1 MQFAVF
7 VLPCWRE
14 AVAPTLGQ
22 FYDELTEMVVLAEEL
37 GWDRAWS
44 SEHHF
49 HYYGGAS
56 PNPAMTLLA
65 FARATKT
72 IRLGS
77 GVSLLP
83 MNHGI
88 RVAEDFAM
96 LDQLSGGRL
105 DFGVGRGYLPHEFQ
119 GFAVTED
126 MTAGRFDEAFEIITR
141 AWAGERFAFS
151 GAHYTFDELE
161 IHPKPAQN
169 PVPIWCACSRA
180 KPSYE
185 WTGRNAYAL
194 MMNQYPM
201 SLADATERFGWFKD
215 AYAQAGHDP
224 ARREAMMSLFLHI
237 ADTEEQAIAEAKP
250 AVQEHANLFRLLFTG
265 DRWNTD
271 YAGDESVFEFITG
284 GSRDITAAFRERTA
298 VGTVEQIC
306 ERVAMYRDMGYTEIS
321 FVTRYGTLSHAQALR
336 NIRLASEE
344 IIPRFGQQRAA

>member
-1 MQFAVF
+1 MQVSVF

-56 PNPAMTLLA
+56 PNPAMMLLK
-65 FARATKT
+65 FAAATKT

-83 MNHGI
+83 MNNGI

-119 GFAVTED
+119 GFAITED
-126 MTAGRFDEAFEIITR
+126 MTSGRFDEAFEIIGR
-141 AWAGERFAFS
+141 AWAGEQFAFS
-151 GAHYTFDELE
+151 GDHYNFDKLE

-180 KPSYE
+180 QESYE
-185 WTGRNAYAL
+185 WTGRNAYGL

-201 SLADATERFGWFKD
+201 SLPEAIERFDWFKD
-215 AYAQAGHDP
+215 AYADAGHEP
-224 ARREAMMSLFLHI
+224 AKREAMMALFLHV
-237 ADTEEQAIAEAKP
+237 ADSEEQAIAEAKP
-250 AVQEHANLFRLLFTG
+250 AVQEHASLFRMLFSG

-271 YAGDESVFEFITG
+271 FDGDPSVFEFITG
-284 GSRDITAAFRERTA
+284 GSSDVTAAFRERTA
-298 VGTVEQIC
+298 IGTVEQIC
-306 ERVAMYRDMGYTEIS
+306 ERVEMYRDMGFTEIS
-321 FVTRYGTLSHAQALR
+321 FVSRYGTLGHETAMRNLR
-336 NIRLASEE
+336 IASEE
-344 IIPRFGQQRAA
+344 IIPKFRQSRAA